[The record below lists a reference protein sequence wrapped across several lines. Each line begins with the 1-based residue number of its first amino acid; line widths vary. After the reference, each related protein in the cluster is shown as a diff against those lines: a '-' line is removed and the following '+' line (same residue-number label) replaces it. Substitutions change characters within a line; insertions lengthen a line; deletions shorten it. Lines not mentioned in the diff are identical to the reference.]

1 MDIWAT
7 SSGGRDL
14 SVGMQ
19 NHYNGQGHSLVAV
32 SFERVLNVGG
42 DGPINALCVDMA
54 WKNHFSNYIIPTTW
68 NRWKQNQDLCM
79 KATYFGAEDLSLTIL
94 SK

>member
-54 WKNHFSNYIIPTTW
+54 
-68 NRWKQNQDLCM
+68 
-79 KATYFGAEDLSLTIL
+79 
-94 SK
+94 